1 MRDHHDAD
9 PRGGHGPIRGSGIK
23 HDNCPGCEYC
33 RPGEPAGAVGG
44 VPPPELEQIIERMRR
59 MAMDARQSRENPLNI
74 EADGYY
80 SGAEALEYFANQL
93 AAAPRGAPAEPEGYQ
108 QKKIAI
114 LLNRLVLASIA
125 KGAQSQLDLAA
136 EDRITD
142 ADLEAIEQKI
152 LAAAAPRCAPQG
164 EWQPIETAPKD
175 RAVLLWWSEASNR
188 PVVGLW
194 CKRGKGHWF
203 SDVTDCQ
210 EPEGSNP
217 THWMPLP
224 SAPVASASTPDEKK

>member
-9 PRGGHGPIRGSGIK
+9 PWGGHGPIRGSGIK

-93 AAAPRGAPAEPEGYQ
+93 AAASRVVRPEPDLDIEHELRMEWWLNHGHDGLYGDDGEMQCGQCHPVFDYKRAPLAEV
-108 QKKIAI
+108 KA
-114 LLNRLVLASIA
+114 
-125 KGAQSQLDLAA
+125 AA
-136 EDRITD
+136 EKARLERIK
-142 ADLEAIEQKI
+142 AL
-152 LAAAAPRCAPQG
+152 LAAARVA
-164 EWQPIETAPKD
+164 
-175 RAVLLWWSEASNR
+175 
-188 PVVGLW
+188 
-194 CKRGKGHWF
+194 RG
-203 SDVTDCQ
+203 D
-210 EPEGSNP
+210 
-217 THWMPLP
+217 
-224 SAPVASASTPDEKK
+224 ASAEQEE

>member
-1 MRDHHDAD
+1 M
-9 PRGGHGPIRGSGIK
+9 S
-23 HDNCPGCEYC
+23 C
-33 RPGEPAGAVGG
+33 RPGEPVGAVGG
-44 VPPPELEQIIERMRR
+44 VPPPEPLTTELLEIRGHLCNIQKDYPSTADAIRNCVKRIEH
-59 MAMDARQSRENPLNI
+59 A
-74 EADGYY
+74 
-80 SGAEALEYFANQL
+80 L